1 MGRDTS
7 EANTSAGQEST
18 GGRETVIRKYAN
30 RRLYNT
36 DTAKFVTL
44 QDLHDMVKRGE
55 AFVVEDARTGRD
67 ITCSVLAQII
77 SEEETKGHNM
87 LPLNYLRQVLQAYDA
102 GLGPQ
107 FRLYI
112 ERSMEAFSANQKQF
126 AEQMQNLFAVE
137 SSDNAMKQFAEMGRQ
152 NVEMF
157 RRSME
162 LFTPSA
168 EAWKGAADDSPVAT
182 SEEKG
187 QRKEDEIE
195 GLRQQ
200 LADITERLDTLSQ
213 TK

>member
-7 EANTSAGQEST
+7 EANTTAGQEST

-112 ERSMEAFSANQKQF
+112 ERSMEAFSANQKQI
-126 AEQMQNLFAVE
+126 AEQMQSLFAIE
-137 SSDNAMKQFAEMGRQ
+137 ASDNAMKQFAEMGRQ

-157 RRSME
+157 QRSME

-168 EAWKGAADDSPVAT
+168 EDWRGAAGNSPVART
-182 SEEKG
+182 EDQG

-200 LADITERLDTLSQ
+200 LADITKRLDTLSR

>member
-1 MGRDTS
+1 MDRDTS
-7 EANTSAGQEST
+7 EASTTAGHEST
-18 GGRETVIRKYAN
+18 RGRETVIRKYAN

-107 FRLYI
+107 FRLYV
-112 ERSMEAFSANQKQF
+112 ERSMEAFSANQKQI
-126 AEQMQNLFAVE
+126 AEQMQNLFAIE

-152 NVEMF
+152 NLEMF
-157 RRSME
+157 QRSME

-168 EAWKGAADDSPVAT
+168 EARKGAADDSPVART
-182 SEEKG
+182 EDQG
-187 QRKEDEIE
+187 QRKEAEIE

-200 LADITERLDTLSQ
+200 LADITKRLDTLSR

>member
-1 MGRDTS
+1 MDRDTS
-7 EANTSAGQEST
+7 EANTTAGHEST
-18 GGRETVIRKYAN
+18 RGRETVIRKYAN

-107 FRLYI
+107 FRLYV
-112 ERSMEAFSANQKQF
+112 ERSMEAFSANQKQI
-126 AEQMQNLFAVE
+126 AEQMQNLFAIE

-152 NVEMF
+152 NLEMF
-157 RRSME
+157 QRSME

-168 EAWKGAADDSPVAT
+168 EARKSAADDSPVART
-182 SEEKG
+182 EDQG
-187 QRKEDEIE
+187 QRKEAEIE

-200 LADITERLDTLSQ
+200 LADITKRLDTLSR